1 MTSLSNS
8 TIDRIGDSI
17 RVDSTT
23 GYQEFLLNGL
33 RVEWARA
40 ASEVAGKIQ
49 RNSFLGQF
57 DISWR
62 EKHLGTIRAKLKRQ
76 ETARL
81 SQIRDVAG
89 CRIVIAAGRQSQKS
103 VVDELQREFGSSV
116 RKTINYLEKSQI
128 GYRAIHL
135 ELLYNGVLVEIQVRT
150 QMQHAWAE
158 SMERLGDIAGR
169 DVRYVKN
176 FGFEH
181 LAQSGR
187 TLAIGLSKSLIDLSE
202 LIAGYERDE
211 EMLSLAESQN
221 RLSKQRQK
229 INELITGLKP
239 RFDQLQAVL
248 P

>member
-1 MTSLSNS
+1 MASLSNS
-8 TIDRIGDSI
+8 SIDRLGDSI
-17 RVDSTT
+17 RVDSTS
-23 GYQEFLLNGL
+23 GYQEILLNGL

-40 ASEVAGKIQ
+40 ASEVAGRIQ
-49 RNSFLGQF
+49 SNPLLGQF
-57 DISWR
+57 DVSWR

-89 CRIVIAAGRQSQKS
+89 CRVVIAAGRQSQKA

-116 RKTINYLEKSQI
+116 RKTINYLEKSQL

-135 ELLYNGVLVEIQVRT
+135 ELLHNGVLVEIQVRT
-150 QMQHAWAE
+150 QLQHAWAE

-181 LAQSGR
+181 LAQLGR
-187 TLAIGLSKSLIDLSE
+187 TLAVGLSQSLSELSE
-202 LIAGYERDE
+202 LIAGYERE
-211 EMLSLAESQN
+211 EEKISLTDSRNLLAH
-221 RLSKQRQK
+221 QRQK
-229 INELITGLKP
+229 IIELINDLKP